1 MSGNADPR
9 QEDLFAPPMQT
20 PRAVT
25 AGHPPSVMRDTSA
38 LAADAIKG
46 RTSGMNARVL
56 AFVVGR
62 GTKGATQDEA
72 SEFLKV
78 MRPTVCARF
87 WELEKIGLIRQTEE
101 RRNTRSKRLSTVYA
115 ATQTGIARCEVP

>member
-25 AGHPPSVMRDTSA
+25 AGHPPSVLRDTSA
-38 LAADAIKG
+38 LAADAIRG
-46 RTSGMNARVL
+46 VAGSDRARCL

-62 GTKGATQDEA
+62 GTKGSTQDEA
-72 SEFLKV
+72 SEFLHII
-78 MRPTVCARF
+78 RQTVCARF
-87 WELEKIGLIRQTEE
+87 WGLERIGLIGQTEE
-101 RRNTRSKRLSTVYA
+101 RRNTRSKRLSTVYV